1 MKSPIDNRL
10 NTTFIP
16 VTDIKHSAQW
26 YSALIGEPYTEE
38 NVHPPVYH
46 LPMTTHTGVI
56 LDAGSE
62 NVEPSPHPLFN
73 LHTDDIDASYRF
85 VEQLGYI
92 IKSDIQRFD
101 DISFFNIQDPDGN
114 VVMVCTG

>member
-10 NTTFIP
+10 NTTFVP

-46 LPMTTHTGVI
+46 LPMNTHTGVI
-56 LDAGSE
+56 LDGGSE

-73 LHTDDIDASYRF
+73 FHTDDIDASYRF